1 MERLQRAMSNFLD
14 TDHMFRCLKM
24 ASLSNLEGM
33 RQAMSL
39 EDKPEIVSAKLT
51 HVKWWRAAL
60 NRLGVGRD
68 RGYEET
74 LERYAHR
81 DVSDTL
87 GEEDLKSWL
96 SLLDGEPGGRKP
108 RSGRRPKP

>member
-1 MERLQRAMSNFLD
+1 MWRPQRGISNLLHTDD
-14 TDHMFRCLKM
+14 TFRCLKM
-24 ASLSNLEGM
+24 APLSKLEGM

-81 DVSDTL
+81 DVNDTL
-87 GEEDLKSWL
+87 GEEDVKSWL

-108 RSGRRPKP
+108 RSGRRQKP